1 MEILSI
7 GRISQTRKIA
17 ALCGKEGK
25 IVMKKKKSEFG
36 AYAIGWLYLLAPVI
50 ILAVGAAFPTILL
63 PASHQNAALVFPLHS
78 LSPPGESSCFSLISQ
93 NVP

>member
-1 MEILSI
+1 MITFHGCASMEILSI

-17 ALCGKEGK
+17 ALRGKEGK

-50 ILAVGAAFPTILL
+50 ILAVVVKYFIAASDLPDWFKFALL
-63 PASHQNAALVFPLHS
+63 K
-78 LSPPGESSCFSLISQ
+78 
-93 NVP
+93 

>member
-1 MEILSI
+1 MITFHGCASMEILSI

-25 IVMKKKKSEFG
+25 IVKKSEFG

-50 ILAVGAAFPTILL
+50 ILAVVLVVKYFIAASDLPDWFKFALL
-63 PASHQNAALVFPLHS
+63 K
-78 LSPPGESSCFSLISQ
+78 
-93 NVP
+93 

>member
-1 MEILSI
+1 MITFHGCASMEILSI

-50 ILAVGAAFPTILL
+50 ILAVVLVVKYFIAASDL
-63 PASHQNAALVFPLHS
+63 PAWFKFALLK
-78 LSPPGESSCFSLISQ
+78 
-93 NVP
+93 

>member
-17 ALCGKEGK
+17 ALCGRKEDSDE
-25 IVMKKKKSEFG
+25 KKKSEFG

-50 ILAVGAAFPTILL
+50 ILAVVLVVKYFIAASDLPDWFKFALL
-63 PASHQNAALVFPLHS
+63 K
-78 LSPPGESSCFSLISQ
+78 
-93 NVP
+93 

>member
-1 MEILSI
+1 MITFHGCASMEILSI

-17 ALCGKEGK
+17 ALCGK

-50 ILAVGAAFPTILL
+50 ILAVVLVVKYFIAASDLPDWFKFALL
-63 PASHQNAALVFPLHS
+63 K
-78 LSPPGESSCFSLISQ
+78 
-93 NVP
+93 

>member
-1 MEILSI
+1 MITFHGCASMEILSI

-25 IVMKKKKSEFG
+25 IVMKKKKSEKSEFG

-50 ILAVGAAFPTILL
+50 ILAVVLVVKYFIAASDLPDWFKFALL
-63 PASHQNAALVFPLHS
+63 K
-78 LSPPGESSCFSLISQ
+78 
-93 NVP
+93 

>member
-17 ALCGKEGK
+17 ALCGKEDSDE
-25 IVMKKKKSEFG
+25 KKKSEFG

-50 ILAVGAAFPTILL
+50 ILAVVLVVKYFIAASDLPDWFKFALL
-63 PASHQNAALVFPLHS
+63 K
-78 LSPPGESSCFSLISQ
+78 
-93 NVP
+93 

>member
-1 MEILSI
+1 MITFHGCASMEILSI
-7 GRISQTRKIA
+7 GQISQTRKIA

-50 ILAVGAAFPTILL
+50 ILAVVLVVKYFIAASDLPDWFKFALL
-63 PASHQNAALVFPLHS
+63 K
-78 LSPPGESSCFSLISQ
+78 
-93 NVP
+93 

>member
-1 MEILSI
+1 MEILNI

-36 AYAIGWLYLLAPVI
+36 AYAIGWLYLPVI
-50 ILAVGAAFPTILL
+50 ILAVVLVVKYFIAASDLPDWFKFALL
-63 PASHQNAALVFPLHS
+63 K
-78 LSPPGESSCFSLISQ
+78 
-93 NVP
+93 